1 MSRGPQ
7 AFPLDRIKR
16 NRATKTWLPREG
28 DQMQRREFL
37 RGVALAGIAARGARG
52 LASSFAGGLQS
63 TASGNK
69 EGGPMIYRT
78 LGRTGE
84 RVSAIG
90 MGGFHIGQ
98 PKLTDDDSIKLIRAA
113 IDGGINFMDNSWDY
127 NKGQSEVRM
136 GNALKDGYRQKV
148 FLMTKL
154 DGRTKEEATRQINES
169 LQRLQTDHLDLI
181 QHHEI
186 IRFDD
191 PDRIFAEHGAHEAVL
206 EAKKAGKVRY
216 IGFTGHKDPHIH
228 LYMLEVAARN
238 NFHFD
243 TVQMPLNVMDAHF
256 RSFGKLVL
264 PKLVEQKIGV
274 LGMKSMG
281 DHIILKSGVVK
292 PLECLHYALNLPTS
306 VVITG
311 IDSQEILQQAFEAA
325 KTFKP
330 TSKEEVAALLAKTEK
345 VGAQGEFELFKTSA
359 HFDST
364 AHHPEWLGGQSPH
377 VDKLAGP
384 P

>member
-1 MSRGPQ
+1 
-7 AFPLDRIKR
+7 
-16 NRATKTWLPREG
+16 
-28 DQMQRREFL
+28 MQRREFL
-37 RGVALAGIAARGARG
+37 KGMAMAGLSAKGAKALAHVLAGKAQAATGGRQEG
-52 LASSFAGGLQS
+52 SS
-63 TASGNK
+63 
-69 EGGPMIYRT
+69 MIYRT

-98 PKLTDDDSIKLIRAA
+98 PKLSDEESLKLIRSA

-127 NKGQSEVRM
+127 NKGQSEIRM
-136 GNALKDGYRQKV
+136 GKALKDGYRQKV

-154 DGRTKEEATRQINES
+154 DGRTKEEATKQINES

-181 QHHEI
+181 LHHEI

-191 PDRIFAEHGAHEAVL
+191 PDRIFAEGGAQEAVL
-206 EAKKAGKVRY
+206 EAKRAGKVRY

-238 NFHFD
+238 NFRFD

-264 PKLVEQKIGV
+264 PKLVEQQIGV

-281 DHIILKSGVVK
+281 DHIILKR
-292 PLECLHYALNLPTS
+292 
-306 VVITG
+306 
-311 IDSQEILQQAFEAA
+311 
-325 KTFKP
+325 
-330 TSKEEVAALLAKTEK
+330 
-345 VGAQGEFELFKTSA
+345 
-359 HFDST
+359 
-364 AHHPEWLGGQSPH
+364 
-377 VDKLAGP
+377 
-384 P
+384 